1 MLRGRTVG
9 EFFFNDFCSTPSC
22 ARKIGPLPTF
32 ELLTPSPTAVS
43 AYSITSTVDTGA
55 IVTEEISAKDNAIGD
70 HSKHVDE
77 GVSVSSPKDGQLIVA
92 DAGATGSI
100 PEALEGDQTN
110 KIQNDDDVPSEK
122 SSEHTPSPQDFGLTG
137 DFGESLPIV
146 TPLKVQ
152 RPHDDGSYSSID
164 RSARIPDVA
173 IPEYI
178 PQNTPEKVKEYIDLV
193 EEEIDV
199 DDSHLESLISDI
211 EKSIENYSST
221 DEDIKKELGE
231 EVGKNVMEDVGST
244 KMEQWQTVI
253 LLFQELFSC
262 RGISIWLSY
271 QIKNASWLIFSF
283 TQSTKMCLSC
293 QLMRIILLLFK
304 NEELRHNLECSVL
317 LDIVNPANPDM
328 HVCMTKTDFLS
339 LAPKTWL
346 TGASIDA
353 CSYLFNRREEEKP
366 GTPRRFWFNILPFN
380 YINWLID
387 ERKKEYIESIIAEKE
402 IDLEKAKDNPCY
414 DTMKAEWLKDKQ
426 KMTYRD
432 SAFFADKCR
441 QSMSEWEKM
450 FPNNSN
456 HFTVL
461 VFNIQKSMIE
471 DIDNRSDN
479 KSFAIYGEKPYDK
492 VYELCHVLQSFLQG
506 NRIKRRGFDGLHHWN
521 RRTIP
526 FTWRS
531 NQNDFDC
538 GVYCIKAMEWYDA
551 YTKNLS
557 RCHLAIDLVSYKE
570 NRRKQE
576 VFKECALWSARK
588 PFLIQ
593 QQKKRKDKEKH
604 LENLR
609 VKRVEKVFL
618 EDEKI
623 KKERER
629 HEQEVDDFL
638 NNDFDDSPKL
648 KKLFQF
654 DYNQVSK
661 SE

>member
-1 MLRGRTVG
+1 MMM
-9 EFFFNDFCSTPSC
+9 FH
-22 ARKIGPLPTF
+22 RKSL
-32 ELLTPSPTAVS
+32 VS
-43 AYSITSTVDTGA
+43 IHQVY
-55 IVTEEISAKDNAIGD
+55 
-70 HSKHVDE
+70 
-77 GVSVSSPKDGQLIVA
+77 
-92 DAGATGSI
+92 
-100 PEALEGDQTN
+100 
-110 KIQNDDDVPSEK
+110 KI
-122 SSEHTPSPQDFGLTG
+122 L
-137 DFGESLPIV
+137 
-146 TPLKVQ
+146 
-152 RPHDDGSYSSID
+152 DDGSYSSID

-221 DEDIKKELGE
+221 DEDIKKEHGE

-244 KMEQWQTVI
+244 KMEQVSVYNDEKEIADDNNQLKAESTEGIDSYNDLPVANCDIIVSRTLQLQRDKYLAELSDQECILADFLFYSECKDVSILSIDENNPAVI
-253 LLFQELFSC
+253 Q
-262 RGISIWLSY
+262 
-271 QIKNASWLIFSF
+271 Q
-283 TQSTKMCLSC
+283 
-293 QLMRIILLLFK
+293 
-304 NEELRHNLECSVL
+304 NEELRHNLECSML

-346 TGASIDA
+346 TGAFLDA

-366 GTPRRFWFNILPFN
+366 GTPRRFLFNILPFN

-387 ERKKEYIESIIAEKE
+387 ERKKKEYIESIIAEKE

-426 KMTYRD
+426 KMTYRE

-450 FPNNSN
+450 TSIIEVI
-456 HFTVL
+456 TKVL
-461 VFNIQKSMIE
+461 QYM
-471 DIDNRSDN
+471 RR
-479 KSFAIYGEKPYDK
+479 
-492 VYELCHVLQSFLQG
+492 VLQSFLQG
-506 NRIKRRGFDGLHHWN
+506 SRIKRRGFDGLHHSN
-521 RRTIP
+521 RRSIP

-538 GVYCIKAMEWYDA
+538 GVYYIKAMEWYDGWNEKKHPITTLSTA

-557 RCHLAIDLVSYKE
+557 RCHLAIDL
-570 NRRKQE
+570 
-576 VFKECALWSARK
+576 
-588 PFLIQ
+588 
-593 QQKKRKDKEKH
+593 QKKRKDKEKH

-609 VKRVEKVFL
+609 VKRVEKVFV

-623 KKERER
+623 RKERER
-629 HEQEVDDFL
+629 HEQEL
-638 NNDFDDSPKL
+638 MSH
-648 KKLFQF
+648 
-654 DYNQVSK
+654 
-661 SE
+661 

>member
-1 MLRGRTVG
+1 MG

-32 ELLTPSPTAVS
+32 ELLIPSPTVVS
-43 AYSITSTVDTGA
+43 AYSISSTVDTGA
-55 IVTEEISAKDNAIGD
+55 IVMEEISAKDISATDNAILRWT
-70 HSKHVDE
+70 VD
-77 GVSVSSPKDGQLIVA
+77 SSRCC
-92 DAGATGSI
+92 ATGDT
-100 PEALEGDQTN
+100 PEALDGDQSN

-122 SSEHTPSPQDFGLTG
+122 SSEHTPSPQVFGPTG

-152 RPHDDGSYSSID
+152 RPHDDGSYSSVN

-178 PQNTPEKVKEYIDLV
+178 PQNTPEKVKEHIDLV

-244 KMEQWQTVI
+244 KMEQDSVDNEEKEI
-253 LLFQELFSC
+253 ADD
-262 RGISIWLSY
+262 
-271 QIKNASWLIFSF
+271 KN
-283 TQSTKMCLSC
+283 
-293 QLMRIILLLFK
+293 QLK
-304 NEELRHNLECSVL
+304 AESSEELRHNLECSVL

-346 TGASIDA
+346 AGASIDA
-353 CSYLFNRREEEKP
+353 CSYLFNRREEENP
-366 GTPRRFWFNILPFN
+366 RTPRRFWFNIIPFN

-387 ERKKEYIESIIAEKE
+387 ERKKKEKIKSIIAEKE

-414 DTMKAEWLKDKQ
+414 DTMKPEWLKDKQ
-426 KMTYRD
+426 KMTYRE

-441 QSMSEWEKM
+441 QSMSEWEEM
-450 FPNNSN
+450 FPNNS
-456 HFTVL
+456 
-461 VFNIQKSMIE
+461 
-471 DIDNRSDN
+471 
-479 KSFAIYGEKPYDK
+479 
-492 VYELCHVLQSFLQG
+492 

-538 GVYCIKAMEWYDA
+538 GVYCIKAMEWYDGWNEKKHPITTLSTA

-576 VFKECALWSARK
+576 VLKECALWSARK

-609 VKRVEKVFL
+609 VKRVEKVFV

-629 HEQEVDDFL
+629 HEQE
-638 NNDFDDSPKL
+638 
-648 KKLFQF
+648 
-654 DYNQVSK
+654 
-661 SE
+661 

>member
-1 MLRGRTVG
+1 
-9 EFFFNDFCSTPSC
+9 
-22 ARKIGPLPTF
+22 
-32 ELLTPSPTAVS
+32 
-43 AYSITSTVDTGA
+43 
-55 IVTEEISAKDNAIGD
+55 GD

-178 PQNTPEKVKEYIDLV
+178 PQNTPEKK
-193 EEEIDV
+193 
-199 DDSHLESLISDI
+199 
-211 EKSIENYSST
+211 NYSST

-244 KMEQWQTVI
+244 KMEQVSVHNEEKEIADDKNQLKAESTEGIDSYNDLPVANCDIIVSRTLQLQRNKYLAELSDQERILADFLFYSEYKDVSILSIDENNPAVI
-253 LLFQELFSC
+253 Q
-262 RGISIWLSY
+262 
-271 QIKNASWLIFSF
+271 Q
-283 TQSTKMCLSC
+283 
-293 QLMRIILLLFK
+293 

-328 HVCMTKTDFLS
+328 H
-339 LAPKTWL
+339 
-346 TGASIDA
+346 
-353 CSYLFNRREEEKP
+353 
-366 GTPRRFWFNILPFN
+366 N

-387 ERKKEYIESIIAEKE
+387 ERKKKEYIESIIAEKE

-426 KMTYRD
+426 KMTYRE

-450 FPNNSN
+450 FPNNS
-456 HFTVL
+456 
-461 VFNIQKSMIE
+461 
-471 DIDNRSDN
+471 
-479 KSFAIYGEKPYDK
+479 
-492 VYELCHVLQSFLQG
+492 

-538 GVYCIKAMEWYDA
+538 GVYCIKAMEWYDGWNEKKHPITTLSTA

-629 HEQEVDDFL
+629 HEQE
-638 NNDFDDSPKL
+638 
-648 KKLFQF
+648 
-654 DYNQVSK
+654 
-661 SE
+661 

>member
-1 MLRGRTVG
+1 MG
-9 EFFFNDFCSTPSC
+9 EFFFNDFCSTPSF

-43 AYSITSTVDTGA
+43 AYSISSTVDTGA
-55 IVTEEISAKDNAIGD
+55 IVTEEISAKDISVTDNAIGD
-70 HSKHVDE
+70 DSKDVDE
-77 GVSVSSPKDGQLIVA
+77 GVSVSSPKDGQLIVV
-92 DAGATGSI
+92 DAGATGGT
-100 PEALEGDQTN
+100 PEALEGDQMN
-110 KIQNDDDVPSEK
+110 IHQVP
-122 SSEHTPSPQDFGLTG
+122 QVFGPTG
-137 DFGESLPIV
+137 DFSESLPIV

-152 RPHDDGSYSSID
+152 RPHDDGSYSSVD
-164 RSARIPDVA
+164 RSARIPDVD

-231 EVGKNVMEDVGST
+231 EVGKNVLEDVGSMANCDIIVSRT
-244 KMEQWQTVI
+244 LQLQRNKYLAELSDQERILADFLFYSEYQDVSILSVDENNPAVI
-253 LLFQELFSC
+253 Q
-262 RGISIWLSY
+262 
-271 QIKNASWLIFSF
+271 Q
-283 TQSTKMCLSC
+283 
-293 QLMRIILLLFK
+293 
-304 NEELRHNLECSVL
+304 NEELRHTLECSVL

-328 HVCMTKTDFLS
+328 HICMTKTDFLS
-339 LAPKTWL
+339 LAPKHE
-346 TGASIDA
+346 D
-353 CSYLFNRREEEKP
+353 KKK
-366 GTPRRFWFNILPFN
+366 ILELQEDFELHQLA
-380 YINWLID
+380 YD
-387 ERKKEYIESIIAEKE
+387 ERKKKEKIESIIAEKE

-426 KMTYRD
+426 KMTYRE

-441 QSMSEWEKM
+441 QSMSEWRKC
-450 FPNNSN
+450 FQ
-456 HFTVL
+456 TT
-461 VFNIQKSMIE
+461 
-471 DIDNRSDN
+471 
-479 KSFAIYGEKPYDK
+479 
-492 VYELCHVLQSFLQG
+492 CHVLQSFLQG
-506 NRIKRRGFDGLHHWN
+506 NRIKRRGFDGLYHWN

-538 GVYCIKAMEWYDA
+538 GVYCIKAMEWYDGWNEKKHPITTLSTA

-576 VFKECALWSARK
+576 VLKECALWSARK
-588 PFLIQ
+588 PFLIE

-604 LENLR
+604 LQNLR
-609 VKRVEKVFL
+609 VKRVEKVFV

-623 KKERER
+623 KKRG
-629 HEQEVDDFL
+629 
-638 NNDFDDSPKL
+638 KGM
-648 KKLFQF
+648 
-654 DYNQVSK
+654 SK
-661 SE
+661 RLMIF

>member
-1 MLRGRTVG
+1 MG
-9 EFFFNDFCSTPSC
+9 EFFFNDFCSTPC

-43 AYSITSTVDTGA
+43 AYSISSTVDTGA
-55 IVTEEISAKDNAIGD
+55 IVTEEISAKDISVTDNAIGD
-70 HSKHVDE
+70 DSKDVDE

-92 DAGATGSI
+92 DAGATGGT
-100 PEALEGDQTN
+100 PEALEGDQSN
-110 KIQNDDDVPSEK
+110 KIQNDDDVASEK
-122 SSEHTPSPQDFGLTG
+122 SSEHTPSPKFL
-137 DFGESLPIV
+137 
-146 TPLKVQ
+146 VQ
-152 RPHDDGSYSSID
+152 LEILDDGSYSSVD
-164 RSARIPDVA
+164 RSARIPDVD

-244 KMEQWQTVI
+244 KMEQVSVDNEEKEIADDKNQLKAESSEGIDSYNDLPVANCDIIVSRTLQLQRNKYLAELSDQERILADFLFYSEYQDVSILSVDENNPAVI
-253 LLFQELFSC
+253 Q
-262 RGISIWLSY
+262 
-271 QIKNASWLIFSF
+271 Q
-283 TQSTKMCLSC
+283 
-293 QLMRIILLLFK
+293 
-304 NEELRHNLECSVL
+304 NEELRHTLECSVL

-328 HVCMTKTDFLS
+328 H
-339 LAPKTWL
+339 
-346 TGASIDA
+346 
-353 CSYLFNRREEEKP
+353 
-366 GTPRRFWFNILPFN
+366 N

-387 ERKKEYIESIIAEKE
+387 ERKKKEKIESIIAEKE

-426 KMTYRD
+426 KMTYRE

-456 HFTVL
+456 
-461 VFNIQKSMIE
+461 
-471 DIDNRSDN
+471 
-479 KSFAIYGEKPYDK
+479 
-492 VYELCHVLQSFLQG
+492 
-506 NRIKRRGFDGLHHWN
+506 RIKRCGFDGLHHWN

-538 GVYCIKAMEWYDA
+538 GVYCIKAMEWYDGWNEKKHPITTLSTA

-557 RCHLAIDLVSYKE
+557 RCHLAIDLKAISHSK
-570 NRRKQE
+570 
-576 VFKECALWSARK
+576 
-588 PFLIQ
+588 
-593 QQKKRKDKEKH
+593 QKKRKDKEKH

-609 VKRVEKVFL
+609 VKRVEKVFV

-629 HEQEVDDFL
+629 HEQE
-638 NNDFDDSPKL
+638 
-648 KKLFQF
+648 
-654 DYNQVSK
+654 
-661 SE
+661 

>member
-1 MLRGRTVG
+1 MG

-43 AYSITSTVDTGA
+43 AYSISSTVDTGA
-55 IVTEEISAKDNAIGD
+55 IVTEEISAKDISVTDNAIGD
-70 HSKHVDE
+70 DSKHVDE

-92 DAGATGSI
+92 DAGATGST
-100 PEALEGDQTN
+100 PEALEGDQSN

-122 SSEHTPSPQDFGLTG
+122 SSEHTPSPQVFGPTG

-152 RPHDDGSYSSID
+152 RPHDDGSYSSVD

-193 EEEIDV
+193 EEIDV

-244 KMEQWQTVI
+244 KMEQVSVDNEEKEIADDKNQLKAESSEGIDSYNDLPVANCDIIVSRTLQLQRNKYLAELSDQERILADFLFYSEYKDVSILSVDENNPAVI
-253 LLFQELFSC
+253 Q
-262 RGISIWLSY
+262 
-271 QIKNASWLIFSF
+271 Q
-283 TQSTKMCLSC
+283 
-293 QLMRIILLLFK
+293 

-353 CSYLFNRREEEKP
+353 CSYLFNRREEENP

-387 ERKKEYIESIIAEKE
+387 ERKKKEKIESIIAEKE

-426 KMTYRD
+426 KMTYRE

-450 FPNNSN
+450 FPNNS
-456 HFTVL
+456 
-461 VFNIQKSMIE
+461 
-471 DIDNRSDN
+471 
-479 KSFAIYGEKPYDK
+479 
-492 VYELCHVLQSFLQG
+492 

-538 GVYCIKAMEWYDA
+538 GVYCIKAMEWYDGWNEKKHPITTLSTA

-576 VFKECALWSARK
+576 VLKECALWSARK

-609 VKRVEKVFL
+609 VKRVEKVFV

-629 HEQEVDDFL
+629 HEQE
-638 NNDFDDSPKL
+638 
-648 KKLFQF
+648 
-654 DYNQVSK
+654 
-661 SE
+661 

>member
-1 MLRGRTVG
+1 
-9 EFFFNDFCSTPSC
+9 
-22 ARKIGPLPTF
+22 
-32 ELLTPSPTAVS
+32 
-43 AYSITSTVDTGA
+43 
-55 IVTEEISAKDNAIGD
+55 
-70 HSKHVDE
+70 
-77 GVSVSSPKDGQLIVA
+77 
-92 DAGATGSI
+92 
-100 PEALEGDQTN
+100 
-110 KIQNDDDVPSEK
+110 
-122 SSEHTPSPQDFGLTG
+122 
-137 DFGESLPIV
+137 
-146 TPLKVQ
+146 
-152 RPHDDGSYSSID
+152 
-164 RSARIPDVA
+164 
-173 IPEYI
+173 
-178 PQNTPEKVKEYIDLV
+178 
-193 EEEIDV
+193 
-199 DDSHLESLISDI
+199 
-211 EKSIENYSST
+211 
-221 DEDIKKELGE
+221 
-231 EVGKNVMEDVGST
+231 MEDVGST
-244 KMEQWQTVI
+244 KMEQVSVHNEEKEIADDNNQ
-253 LLFQELFSC
+253 LKAE
-262 RGISIWLSY
+262 
-271 QIKNASWLIFSF
+271 
-283 TQSTKMCLSC
+283 STKGMIVYSDLPVANCDIIASRTLQLQSNKYLAELSD
-293 QLMRIILLLFK
+293 QERILDDFLFYSEYKNVSILSIDENNPAVIQQ

-328 HVCMTKTDFLS
+328 H
-339 LAPKTWL
+339 TWL

-387 ERKKEYIESIIAEKE
+387 ERKKKEYIESIIAEKE

-426 KMTYRD
+426 KMTYRE

-450 FPNNSN
+450 FPNNS
-456 HFTVL
+456 
-461 VFNIQKSMIE
+461 
-471 DIDNRSDN
+471 
-479 KSFAIYGEKPYDK
+479 
-492 VYELCHVLQSFLQG
+492 

-538 GVYCIKAMEWYDA
+538 GVYCIKAMEWYDGWNEKKHPITTLSTA

-588 PFLIQ
+588 PFLIE

-609 VKRVEKVFL
+609 VKRVEKVFV

-623 KKERER
+623 RKERER
-629 HEQEVDDFL
+629 HEQE
-638 NNDFDDSPKL
+638 
-648 KKLFQF
+648 
-654 DYNQVSK
+654 
-661 SE
+661 

>member
-1 MLRGRTVG
+1 MG

-43 AYSITSTVDTGA
+43 AYSISSTVDTGA
-55 IVTEEISAKDNAIGD
+55 IVTEEISAKDISVTDNAIGD
-70 HSKHVDE
+70 DSKDVGE

-92 DAGATGSI
+92 DAGATGGT
-100 PEALEGDQTN
+100 PEALEGDQSN
-110 KIQNDDDVPSEK
+110 KIQNDDDVASEK
-122 SSEHTPSPQDFGLTG
+122 SSEHTPSPQVFAPTG
-137 DFGESLPIV
+137 DFSESLPIV

-152 RPHDDGSYSSID
+152 RPHDDGSYSSVD
-164 RSARIPDVA
+164 RSARIPDVD

-231 EVGKNVMEDVGST
+231 EVGKNVLEDVGSS
-244 KMEQWQTVI
+244 KMQQVSVDNEEKEIADDKNQLKAESSEGINSYNDLPVANCDIIVSRTLQLQRNKYLAELSDQERILADFLFYSEYQDVSVLSVDENNPGVI
-253 LLFQELFSC
+253 Q
-262 RGISIWLSY
+262 
-271 QIKNASWLIFSF
+271 Q
-283 TQSTKMCLSC
+283 
-293 QLMRIILLLFK
+293 
-304 NEELRHNLECSVL
+304 NEELRHTLECSVL

-353 CSYLFNRREEEKP
+353 CSYLFNRREEENP
-366 GTPRRFWFNILPFN
+366 GTPRNFGLTYFHLK
-380 YINWLID
+380 
-387 ERKKEYIESIIAEKE
+387 KKEKIESIIAEKE

-426 KMTYRD
+426 KMTYRE
-432 SAFFADKCR
+432 SAFLLI
-441 QSMSEWEKM
+441 
-450 FPNNSN
+450 SN

-461 VFNIQKSMIE
+461 VFNFQKSMIE

-538 GVYCIKAMEWYDA
+538 GVYCIKAMEWYDGWNEKKHPI
-551 YTKNLS
+551 TTLS
-557 RCHLAIDLVSYKE
+557 TVCLYKE
-570 NRRKQE
+570 FKSMSSCYRFGKLQREQKEQE
-576 VFKECALWSARK
+576 VLKECALWSARK
-588 PFLIQ
+588 PFLIE

-604 LENLR
+604 LQNLR
-609 VKRVEKVFL
+609 VKRVEKVFV

-629 HEQEVDDFL
+629 HEQE
-638 NNDFDDSPKL
+638 
-648 KKLFQF
+648 
-654 DYNQVSK
+654 
-661 SE
+661 

>member
-1 MLRGRTVG
+1 MG

-43 AYSITSTVDTGA
+43 AYSISSTVDIGA
-55 IVTEEISAKDNAIGD
+55 IVTEEISAKDISVTDNAIGD
-70 HSKHVDE
+70 DSKDVDE

-92 DAGATGSI
+92 DAGATGGT
-100 PEALEGDQTN
+100 PEAL
-110 KIQNDDDVPSEK
+110 K
-122 SSEHTPSPQDFGLTG
+122 
-137 DFGESLPIV
+137 
-146 TPLKVQ
+146 
-152 RPHDDGSYSSID
+152 
-164 RSARIPDVA
+164 
-173 IPEYI
+173 
-178 PQNTPEKVKEYIDLV
+178 EKVKEYIDLV

-231 EVGKNVMEDVGST
+231 EVGKNVLEDVGSS
-244 KMEQWQTVI
+244 KMQQVSVDNEEKEIADDKNQLKAESSEGINSYNDLPVANCDIIVSRTLQLQRNKYLAELSDQERILADFLFYSEYQDVSILSVDENNPAVI
-253 LLFQELFSC
+253 Q
-262 RGISIWLSY
+262 
-271 QIKNASWLIFSF
+271 Q
-283 TQSTKMCLSC
+283 
-293 QLMRIILLLFK
+293 
-304 NEELRHNLECSVL
+304 NEELRHTLECSVL

-353 CSYLFNRREEEKP
+353 CSYLFNRRQEENP

-387 ERKKEYIESIIAEKE
+387 ERKKKEKIESIIAEKE

-426 KMTYRD
+426 KMTYRE

-461 VFNIQKSMIE
+461 VFNFQKSMIE

-538 GVYCIKAMEWYDA
+538 GVYCIKAME
-551 YTKNLS
+551 
-557 RCHLAIDLVSYKE
+557 
-570 NRRKQE
+570 
-576 VFKECALWSARK
+576 
-588 PFLIQ
+588 
-593 QQKKRKDKEKH
+593 
-604 LENLR
+604 
-609 VKRVEKVFL
+609 
-618 EDEKI
+618 
-623 KKERER
+623 
-629 HEQEVDDFL
+629 
-638 NNDFDDSPKL
+638 
-648 KKLFQF
+648 
-654 DYNQVSK
+654 
-661 SE
+661 

>member
-1 MLRGRTVG
+1 SVGGESLSSDSFKYKFAYNRRGRTVG

-55 IVTEEISAKDNAIGD
+55 IVTEEISAKDISVTDNAIGD
-70 HSKHVDE
+70 HSKYVDE
-77 GVSVSSPKDGQLIVA
+77 GVSISSPKDGQLIVA

-100 PEALEGDQTN
+100 PEALEVN
-110 KIQNDDDVPSEK
+110 I
-122 SSEHTPSPQDFGLTG
+122 TPCPQDFGLTG

-152 RPHDDGSYSSID
+152 QPHDDGSSSSID
-164 RSARIPDVA
+164 RSARIPDVVV
-173 IPEYI
+173 PEYI
-178 PQNTPEKVKEYIDLV
+178 LQNTLEKVKEYIDLV

-199 DDSHLESLISDI
+199 DDSHLESLISNI
-211 EKSIENYSST
+211 EKSIKNYSST
-221 DEDIKKELGE
+221 NEEIKKELGE
-231 EVGKNVMEDVGST
+231 EVGKNVMEDVGMANCDIIVSRT
-244 KMEQWQTVI
+244 LQLQRNKYLAKLSDQERILADFLFYSEYKDVSILSIDENNPAVI
-253 LLFQELFSC
+253 Q
-262 RGISIWLSY
+262 
-271 QIKNASWLIFSF
+271 Q
-283 TQSTKMCLSC
+283 
-293 QLMRIILLLFK
+293 
-304 NEELRHNLECSVL
+304 NEEMRHNLECSVL
-317 LDIVNPANPDM
+317 LDI
-328 HVCMTKTDFLS
+328 
-339 LAPKTWL
+339 
-346 TGASIDA
+346 
-353 CSYLFNRREEEKP
+353 
-366 GTPRRFWFNILPFN
+366 N

-387 ERKKEYIESIIAEKE
+387 ERKKKEYIESIIAEKE
-402 IDLEKAKDNPCY
+402 IDLERATDNPCY
-414 DTMKAEWLKDKQ
+414 DTMKVKWLKDQ
-426 KMTYRD
+426 EKMTYRD
-432 SAFFADKCR
+432 STFFADKCR

-450 FPNNSN
+450 FPNNSI
-456 HFTVL
+456 FYA
-461 VFNIQKSMIE
+461 
-471 DIDNRSDN
+471 D
-479 KSFAIYGEKPYDK
+479 
-492 VYELCHVLQSFLQG
+492 LCHVLQSFLQG
-506 NRIKRRGFDGLHHWN
+506 NRIKRRGLDCLHHWN

-526 FTWRS
+526 FTWKS

-538 GVYCIKAMEWYDA
+538 GVYCIKAMEWYDGWNEKKHPIITLSTICA

-593 QQKKRKDKEKH
+593 QQKKRKDKEMH

-629 HEQEVDDFL
+629 HEQ
-638 NNDFDDSPKL
+638 
-648 KKLFQF
+648 
-654 DYNQVSK
+654 
-661 SE
+661 

>member
-1 MLRGRTVG
+1 
-9 EFFFNDFCSTPSC
+9 
-22 ARKIGPLPTF
+22 
-32 ELLTPSPTAVS
+32 
-43 AYSITSTVDTGA
+43 A
-55 IVTEEISAKDNAIGD
+55 IVTEEISAKDISVTYNAIGD

-164 RSARIPDVA
+164 RSARIPDIA

-178 PQNTPEKVKEYIDLV
+178 PQNTPEK
-193 EEEIDV
+193 
-199 DDSHLESLISDI
+199 
-211 EKSIENYSST
+211 
-221 DEDIKKELGE
+221 DIKKELGE

-244 KMEQWQTVI
+244 KMEQVSVHNEEKEIADDNNQLKAESTEAAENKYLAELSDQERILADFLFYSEYKDVSILSIDENNPAVI
-253 LLFQELFSC
+253 Q
-262 RGISIWLSY
+262 
-271 QIKNASWLIFSF
+271 Q
-283 TQSTKMCLSC
+283 
-293 QLMRIILLLFK
+293 

-328 HVCMTKTDFLS
+328 HMLVLIF
-339 LAPKTWL
+339 
-346 TGASIDA
+346 SI
-353 CSYLFNRREEEKP
+353 EEKKK
-366 GTPRRFWFNILPFN
+366 NLELPADFG
-380 YINWLID
+380 L
-387 ERKKEYIESIIAEKE
+387 
-402 IDLEKAKDNPCY
+402 
-414 DTMKAEWLKDKQ
+414 
-426 KMTYRD
+426 TY
-432 SAFFADKCR
+432 FHFV
-441 QSMSEWEKM
+441 M
-450 FPNNSN
+450 FCN
-456 HFTVL
+456 
-461 VFNIQKSMIE
+461 
-471 DIDNRSDN
+471 
-479 KSFAIYGEKPYDK
+479 
-492 VYELCHVLQSFLQG
+492 FLQG

-538 GVYCIKAMEWYDA
+538 GVYCIKAMEWYDDWNEKKHPI
-551 YTKNLS
+551 TTLLTNLS

-588 PFLIQ
+588 PILIE

-609 VKRVEKVFL
+609 VKRVEKVFV

-623 KKERER
+623 RKERKR
-629 HEQEVDDFL
+629 HEQ
-638 NNDFDDSPKL
+638 
-648 KKLFQF
+648 
-654 DYNQVSK
+654 
-661 SE
+661 

>member
-1 MLRGRTVG
+1 MYNM
-9 EFFFNDFCSTPSC
+9 FNFCFIIWDDDS
-22 ARKIGPLPTF
+22 
-32 ELLTPSPTAVS
+32 
-43 AYSITSTVDTGA
+43 
-55 IVTEEISAKDNAIGD
+55 KD
-70 HSKHVDE
+70 VDE

-92 DAGATGSI
+92 DAGATGGT
-100 PEALEGDQTN
+100 PEALEGEQSN
-110 KIQNDDDVPSEK
+110 KIQNDDDVASEK
-122 SSEHTPSPQDFGLTG
+122 SSEHTPSPQVFGPTG
-137 DFGESLPIV
+137 DFSESPSNCNSLESS
-146 TPLKVQ
+146 TASCKFHQ
-152 RPHDDGSYSSID
+152 YSDDGSYSSVD
-164 RSARIPDVA
+164 RSARIPDVD

-231 EVGKNVMEDVGST
+231 EVGKNVLEDVGST
-244 KMEQWQTVI
+244 KMQQAESSEGIDSYNDLPVANCDIIVSRTLQLQRNKYLAELSDQERILADFLFCSEYQDVSILSVDENNPAVI
-253 LLFQELFSC
+253 Q
-262 RGISIWLSY
+262 
-271 QIKNASWLIFSF
+271 Q
-283 TQSTKMCLSC
+283 
-293 QLMRIILLLFK
+293 
-304 NEELRHNLECSVL
+304 NEELRHTLGCSVL
-317 LDIVNPANPDM
+317 LDIVNPTNPE
-328 HVCMTKTDFLS
+328 HACLRQEEN
-339 LAPKTWL
+339 L
-346 TGASIDA
+346 GA
-353 CSYLFNRREEEKP
+353 
-366 GTPRRFWFNILPFN
+366 PRRLMFNILPFN

-387 ERKKEYIESIIAEKE
+387 ERKKKEKIESIIAEKE

-426 KMTYRD
+426 KMTYRE

-461 VFNIQKSMIE
+461 VFNFQKSMIE

-526 FTWRS
+526 FTWRT
-531 NQNDFDC
+531 
-538 GVYCIKAMEWYDA
+538 MEWYDGWNEKKHPITTLSTA

-576 VFKECALWSARK
+576 VLKECALWSARK

-604 LENLR
+604 LQNLR
-609 VKRVEKVFL
+609 VKRVEKVFV

>member
-1 MLRGRTVG
+1 MG

-43 AYSITSTVDTGA
+43 AYSISSTVDTSA
-55 IVTEEISAKDNAIGD
+55 IVTEEISAKDISVTDNAIGD
-70 HSKHVDE
+70 DSKDVDE

-92 DAGATGSI
+92 DAGATGGT
-100 PEALEGDQTN
+100 PEALEGDQSN
-110 KIQNDDDVPSEK
+110 KIQNDDDVASEK
-122 SSEHTPSPQDFGLTG
+122 SSEHTPSPQVFGPTR

-152 RPHDDGSYSSID
+152 RPHDDGSYSSVD
-164 RSARIPDVA
+164 RSARIPDVD

-231 EVGKNVMEDVGST
+231 KVGKNVLEDVGSSKIQQVSVDNEEKEIADDKNQLKAESSEGINSYNDLPVANCDIIVSRT
-244 KMEQWQTVI
+244 LQLQRNKYLAELSDQERILADFLFYSEYQDMSILSVDENNPAVI
-253 LLFQELFSC
+253 Q
-262 RGISIWLSY
+262 
-271 QIKNASWLIFSF
+271 Q
-283 TQSTKMCLSC
+283 
-293 QLMRIILLLFK
+293 
-304 NEELRHNLECSVL
+304 NEELRHTLECSVL
-317 LDIVNPANPDM
+317 LDI
-328 HVCMTKTDFLS
+328 
-339 LAPKTWL
+339 
-346 TGASIDA
+346 
-353 CSYLFNRREEEKP
+353 
-366 GTPRRFWFNILPFN
+366 N

-387 ERKKEYIESIIAEKE
+387 ERKKKEKIESIIAEKE

-426 KMTYRD
+426 KMTYRE

-450 FPNNSN
+450 FPNNS
-456 HFTVL
+456 
-461 VFNIQKSMIE
+461 
-471 DIDNRSDN
+471 
-479 KSFAIYGEKPYDK
+479 
-492 VYELCHVLQSFLQG
+492 

-531 NQNDFDC
+531 NQNDLDC
-538 GVYCIKAMEWYDA
+538 GVYCIKAMEWYDGWNEKKHPITTLSTA

-557 RCHLAIDLVSYKE
+557 RCHLVIDLVSYKE

-576 VFKECALWSARK
+576 VLKECALWSARK
-588 PFLIQ
+588 PFLIE

-604 LENLR
+604 LQNLR
-609 VKRVEKVFL
+609 VKRVEKVFV

-629 HEQEVDDFL
+629 HEQE
-638 NNDFDDSPKL
+638 
-648 KKLFQF
+648 
-654 DYNQVSK
+654 
-661 SE
+661 

>member
-1 MLRGRTVG
+1 
-9 EFFFNDFCSTPSC
+9 
-22 ARKIGPLPTF
+22 
-32 ELLTPSPTAVS
+32 
-43 AYSITSTVDTGA
+43 A
-55 IVTEEISAKDNAIGD
+55 IVTEEISAKDISVTYNAI
-70 HSKHVDE
+70 
-77 GVSVSSPKDGQLIVA
+77 LIVA

-110 KIQNDDDVPSEK
+110 KIQNDDVPSEK
-122 SSEHTPSPQDFGLTG
+122 SSEHTPSLQDFGLTG
-137 DFGESLPIV
+137 DFGDSLPVV

-164 RSARIPDVA
+164 RSARIPDVS

-178 PQNTPEKVKEYIDLV
+178 SQNTPEKVKEYIDLV

-244 KMEQWQTVI
+244 KMEQV
-253 LLFQELFSC
+253 SVH
-262 RGISIWLSY
+262 
-271 QIKNASWLIFSF
+271 
-283 TQSTKMCLSC
+283 
-293 QLMRIILLLFK
+293 
-304 NEELRHNLECSVL
+304 NEEKEIADDNNQLKAESTEGIDSYNDLPVANS
-317 LDIVNPANPDM
+317 DIIVSRTLQLQKNKYLAELSDQE
-328 HVCMTKTDFLS
+328 HILADFLFYS
-339 LAPKTWL
+339 EYKDVSIL
-346 TGASIDA
+346 SIDE
-353 CSYLFNRREEEKP
+353 NNP
-366 GTPRRFWFNILPFN
+366 IN
-380 YINWLID
+380 YINWVID
-387 ERKKEYIESIIAEKE
+387 ERKKKEYIESIIAEKE

-432 SAFFADKCR
+432 
-441 QSMSEWEKM
+441 
-450 FPNNSN
+450 
-456 HFTVL
+456 
-461 VFNIQKSMIE
+461 
-471 DIDNRSDN
+471 DN
-479 KSFAIYGEKPYDK
+479 KSFAIYGEKPYEK

-538 GVYCIKAMEWYDA
+538 GVYCIKAMEWYDGWNEKKHPITTLSTA

-570 NRRKQE
+570 NGRKQE
-576 VFKECALWSARK
+576 VFKECALWFARK
-588 PFLIQ
+588 PFLIK

-609 VKRVEKVFL
+609 VKRVEKVFV

-623 KKERER
+623 RKERER
-629 HEQEVDDFL
+629 HEQ
-638 NNDFDDSPKL
+638 
-648 KKLFQF
+648 
-654 DYNQVSK
+654 
-661 SE
+661 

>member
-1 MLRGRTVG
+1 MG

-43 AYSITSTVDTGA
+43 AYSISSTVDTGA
-55 IVTEEISAKDNAIGD
+55 IVTEEISAKDISVTDNAIGD
-70 HSKHVDE
+70 DSKHVDE

-92 DAGATGSI
+92 DAGATGST
-100 PEALEGDQTN
+100 PEALEGDQSN

-122 SSEHTPSPQDFGLTG
+122 SSEHTPSPQVFGPTG

-152 RPHDDGSYSSID
+152 RPHDDGSYSSVD

-244 KMEQWQTVI
+244 KMEQVSVHNEEKEIADDKNQLKQCIDSYNDLPVANCDIIVSRTLQLQRNKVQRCVYLVI
-253 LLFQELFSC
+253 DENNPAVIQ
-262 RGISIWLSY
+262 
-271 QIKNASWLIFSF
+271 Q
-283 TQSTKMCLSC
+283 
-293 QLMRIILLLFK
+293 

-353 CSYLFNRREEEKP
+353 CSYLFNRREKKKP
-366 GTPRRFWFNILPFN
+366 GTPEDFGLTYFHFFQLVHFNFQLFLFKFQLIYFN

-387 ERKKEYIESIIAEKE
+387 ERKKKEYIESIIAEKE

-426 KMTYRD
+426 KMTYRE

-450 FPNNSN
+450 FPNNS
-456 HFTVL
+456 
-461 VFNIQKSMIE
+461 
-471 DIDNRSDN
+471 
-479 KSFAIYGEKPYDK
+479 
-492 VYELCHVLQSFLQG
+492 

-538 GVYCIKAMEWYDA
+538 GVYCIKAMEWYDGWNEKKHPITTLSTA

-576 VFKECALWSARK
+576 VLKECALWSARK

-609 VKRVEKVFL
+609 VKRVEKVFV

-629 HEQEVDDFL
+629 HEQE
-638 NNDFDDSPKL
+638 
-648 KKLFQF
+648 
-654 DYNQVSK
+654 
-661 SE
+661 

>member
-1 MLRGRTVG
+1 
-9 EFFFNDFCSTPSC
+9 
-22 ARKIGPLPTF
+22 
-32 ELLTPSPTAVS
+32 
-43 AYSITSTVDTGA
+43 
-55 IVTEEISAKDNAIGD
+55 
-70 HSKHVDE
+70 
-77 GVSVSSPKDGQLIVA
+77 
-92 DAGATGSI
+92 
-100 PEALEGDQTN
+100 
-110 KIQNDDDVPSEK
+110 
-122 SSEHTPSPQDFGLTG
+122 
-137 DFGESLPIV
+137 
-146 TPLKVQ
+146 
-152 RPHDDGSYSSID
+152 
-164 RSARIPDVA
+164 
-173 IPEYI
+173 
-178 PQNTPEKVKEYIDLV
+178 
-193 EEEIDV
+193 
-199 DDSHLESLISDI
+199 
-211 EKSIENYSST
+211 
-221 DEDIKKELGE
+221 
-231 EVGKNVMEDVGST
+231 MEDVGST
-244 KMEQWQTVI
+244 KMEQVSLHNEEKEIADDNNQLKEEST
-253 LLFQELFSC
+253 E
-262 RGISIWLSY
+262 GIDSYNDLPVVNCDIIVSRTLQLQRNKYLASY

-283 TQSTKMCLSC
+283 YSEYKVMSILSIDENNPAVI
-293 QLMRIILLLFK
+293 QQ
-304 NEELRHNLECSVL
+304 NVELRHNHECSVL
-317 LDIVNPANPDM
+317 LDIINPANPDM
-328 HVCMTKTDFLS
+328 HVCMTKMDFLS

-353 CSYLFNRREEEKP
+353 CSHLSIEEKKK
-366 GTPRRFWFNILPFN
+366 NLELPEN

-387 ERKKEYIESIIAEKE
+387 ERKKKEYIESIIAEKE

-426 KMTYRD
+426 KMTYRE

-450 FPNNSN
+450 FPNNS
-456 HFTVL
+456 
-461 VFNIQKSMIE
+461 
-471 DIDNRSDN
+471 
-479 KSFAIYGEKPYDK
+479 
-492 VYELCHVLQSFLQG
+492 

-538 GVYCIKAMEWYDA
+538 GVYCIKAMEWYDGWNEKKHPITTLSTA

-609 VKRVEKVFL
+609 VKRVEKVFV

-629 HEQEVDDFL
+629 HEQE
-638 NNDFDDSPKL
+638 
-648 KKLFQF
+648 
-654 DYNQVSK
+654 
-661 SE
+661 

>member
-1 MLRGRTVG
+1 MG

-43 AYSITSTVDTGA
+43 AYSISSTVDTGA
-55 IVTEEISAKDNAIGD
+55 IVTEEISAKDISVTDNAIGD
-70 HSKHVDE
+70 DSKDEGE

-92 DAGATGSI
+92 DAGATGGT

-110 KIQNDDDVPSEK
+110 KIQNDDDVASEK
-122 SSEHTPSPQDFGLTG
+122 SSEHTPSPQVFAPTG
-137 DFGESLPIV
+137 DFSESLPIV

-152 RPHDDGSYSSID
+152 RPHDDGSYSSVD
-164 RSARIPDVA
+164 RSARIPDVD

-231 EVGKNVMEDVGST
+231 EVGKNVLEDVGSS
-244 KMEQWQTVI
+244 KMQQVSVDNEEKEIADDKNQLKAESSEGINSYNDLPVANCDIIVSRTLQLQRNKYLAELSDQERILADFLFYSEYQDVSVLSVDENNPGVI
-253 LLFQELFSC
+253 Q
-262 RGISIWLSY
+262 
-271 QIKNASWLIFSF
+271 Q
-283 TQSTKMCLSC
+283 
-293 QLMRIILLLFK
+293 
-304 NEELRHNLECSVL
+304 NEELRHTLESSVL
-317 LDIVNPANPDM
+317 LDIVNPGNPDM
-328 HVCMTKTDFLS
+328 H
-339 LAPKTWL
+339 
-346 TGASIDA
+346 
-353 CSYLFNRREEEKP
+353 
-366 GTPRRFWFNILPFN
+366 N

-387 ERKKEYIESIIAEKE
+387 ERKKKEKIESIIAEKE

-426 KMTYRD
+426 KMTYRE

-450 FPNNSN
+450 FPNNSI
-456 HFTVL
+456 FTL
-461 VFNIQKSMIE
+461 I
-471 DIDNRSDN
+471 
-479 KSFAIYGEKPYDK
+479 
-492 VYELCHVLQSFLQG
+492 
-506 NRIKRRGFDGLHHWN
+506 W
-521 RRTIP
+521 RTIP

-538 GVYCIKAMEWYDA
+538 GVYCIKAMEWYDGWNEKKHPITTLSTA

-576 VFKECALWSARK
+576 VLKECALWSARK
-588 PFLIQ
+588 PFLIE

-604 LENLR
+604 LQNLR
-609 VKRVEKVFL
+609 VKRVEKVFV